1 MKITQI
7 NNRYVVEI
15 TEGRL
20 HILNRKALI
29 WNLKNVFGIKG
40 EQGKSV
46 MRSLDETGSAQLE
59 LKGKAA

>member
-7 NNRYVVEI
+7 NNRYVVEL
-15 TEGRL
+15 ENGRL

-29 WNLKNVFGIKG
+29 WNLKQVFGIKG

-46 MRSLDETGSAQLE
+46 MKSLDTNGSVEINLN
-59 LKGKAA
+59 KAA